1 VGRHSSNEQFRYYQ
15 SVVGWFVPWALVG
28 VVAVTA
34 VWIAIGALGRDDLDT
49 RPPGGA
55 AAQGPEDP
63 GSGSPASASE
73 PSPSPSA
80 AQTPAPEPEQPQEEE
95 PEEPKQDEPA
105 DKPKPELITEG
116 VSVQVLNGTSSSAAG
131 RAMASRLTRLG
142 FEVVVTFP
150 STPYK
155 HTTVL
160 WSSGRTRPAA
170 KALAARFEWRSAP
183 KPDNLSPSVD
193 LHVVVGADEA

>member
-1 VGRHSSNEQFRYYQ
+1 MGRHSSNEQFRYYQ

-55 AAQGPEDP
+55 AAQGPEEP
-63 GSGSPASASE
+63 GSGTSANAPE
-73 PSPSPSA
+73 PSASPSPS
-80 AQTPAPEPEQPQEEE
+80 QSPEPEQSQEPDE
-95 PEEPKQDEPA
+95 PDEPKQGEPV

-131 RAMASRLTRLG
+131 RAMTSRLTRLG
-142 FEVVVTFP
+142 FDVVVTFP
-150 STPYK
+150 STPYND
-155 HTTVL
+155 TTVL
-160 WSSGRTRPAA
+160 WSSREAKPAG

-183 KPDNLSPSVD
+183 KPANLSPSVD

>member
-1 VGRHSSNEQFRYYQ
+1 MGRHSSNEQFRYYQ

-49 RPPGGA
+49 RSPGGA
-55 AAQGPEDP
+55 AAQGPEEP
-63 GSGSPASASE
+63 GSGTSANAPEPSAS
-73 PSPSPSA
+73 PSQSQS
-80 AQTPAPEPEQPQEEE
+80 PEPEQSQEPDE
-95 PEEPKQDEPA
+95 PDEPKQGEPA
-105 DKPKPELITEG
+105 HKPKPELITEG

-131 RAMASRLTRLG
+131 RAMTSRLTRLG
-142 FEVVVTFP
+142 FDVVVTFP
-150 STPYK
+150 STPYND
-155 HTTVL
+155 TTVL
-160 WSSGRTRPAA
+160 WSSREAKPAA

-183 KPDNLSPSVD
+183 KPANLSPSVD

>member
-1 VGRHSSNEQFRYYQ
+1 MGRHSSNEQFRYYR

-49 RPPGGA
+49 RAPGGA
-55 AAQGPEDP
+55 AAQAPEEP
-63 GSGSPASASE
+63 GSGSPASSSE

-80 AQTPAPEPEQPQEEE
+80 AQSATPDPEQPQEEE
-95 PEEPKQDEPA
+95 PEEPKQD
-105 DKPKPELITEG
+105 KPKPELISEG
-116 VSVQVLNGTSSSAAG
+116 VSVQVLNGTSSSVAG

-142 FEVVVTFP
+142 FDVVVTFP
-150 STPYK
+150 STPYN

-160 WSSGRTRPAA
+160 WSSGGARPAA
-170 KALAARFEWRSAP
+170 KALAARFEWRSGP

>member
-1 VGRHSSNEQFRYYQ
+1 MGRHSSNEQFRYYQ
-15 SVVGWFVPWALVG
+15 SVIGWFVPWALVG

-55 AAQGPEDP
+55 AAQGPEEP
-63 GSGSPASASE
+63 GSGTSANASE
-73 PSPSPSA
+73 SPESPSPSPS
-80 AQTPAPEPEQPQEEE
+80 PEPEQSP
-95 PEEPKQDEPA
+95 EPKEPDKPA
-105 DKPKPELITEG
+105 DKPKPELIAEG

-131 RAMASRLTRLG
+131 RAMTSLLTRLG
-142 FEVVVTFP
+142 FDVVVTFP
-150 STPYK
+150 STPYNA
-155 HTTVL
+155 TTVL
-160 WSSGRTRPAA
+160 WSSREAKPAA

-183 KPDNLSPSVD
+183 KPANLSPSVD

>member
-1 VGRHSSNEQFRYYQ
+1 MGRHSSNEQFRYYQ
-15 SVVGWFVPWALVG
+15 SVIGWFVPWALVG

-55 AAQGPEDP
+55 AAQGPEEP
-63 GSGSPASASE
+63 GSGTSANASE
-73 PSPSPSA
+73 SPESPSPSPS
-80 AQTPAPEPEQPQEEE
+80 PEPEQSQ
-95 PEEPKQDEPA
+95 EPKEPDEPA

-131 RAMASRLTRLG
+131 RAMTSRLTRLG
-142 FEVVVTFP
+142 FDVVVTFP
-150 STPYK
+150 STPYND
-155 HTTVL
+155 TTVL
-160 WSSGRTRPAA
+160 WSSREAKPAA

-183 KPDNLSPSVD
+183 KPANLSPSVD

>member
-1 VGRHSSNEQFRYYQ
+1 VGRHSSNEQSRYYQ
-15 SVVGWFVPWALVG
+15 SVIGWFVPWALVG

-55 AAQGPEDP
+55 AAQGPEEP
-63 GSGSPASASE
+63 GSGTSANAPESSE
-73 PSPSPSA
+73 PPNPSPSP
-80 AQTPAPEPEQPQEEE
+80 EPEQSP
-95 PEEPKQDEPA
+95 EPKEPDKPA
-105 DKPKPELITEG
+105 DKPKPELIAEG

-131 RAMASRLTRLG
+131 RAMTSLLTRLG
-142 FEVVVTFP
+142 FDVVVAFP
-150 STPYK
+150 STPYNA
-155 HTTVL
+155 TTVL
-160 WSSGRTRPAA
+160 WSSREAKPAA

-183 KPDNLSPSVD
+183 KPANLSPSVD